1 SNNKGADVGFL
12 TLLGEAGYQY
22 QQRKNSTDIQFTAL
36 SFNAQRGELVIELR
50 AKNFEQMDQLKTAIV
65 SAGLIAKISSAVQEN
80 QYYRGRLSVSE
91 G

>member
-1 SNNKGADVGFL
+1 
-12 TLLGEAGYQY
+12 
-22 QQRKNSTDIQFTAL
+22 
-36 SFNAQRGELVIELR
+36 
-50 AKNFEQMDQLKTAIV
+50 MDQLKAAIV